1 MNEPKNKKV
10 YPEKS
15 DEEDFKKPEISKKI
29 KKGPKNKNDT
39 SKRQLRKEDFSDYSS
54 DDSLDDQKCLLM
66 DKYVLFI
73 ANNFV

>member
-10 YPEKS
+10 NPEKS

-29 KKGPKNKNDT
+29 KKGSKNKNDT

-66 DKYVLFI
+66 DKYLFI
-73 ANNFV
+73 NIK